1 MFLDSV
7 AEKAGLFE
15 GVKDLVTKY
24 SSLAVWQMVISSQST
39 GPEPHAVSTAWAKAP
54 AMSAAFT

>member
-1 MFLDSV
+1 MLLDPV

-39 GPEPHAVSTAWAKAP
+39 EALPHAVSTAWAKAP
-54 AMSAAFT
+54 AMSVAFA